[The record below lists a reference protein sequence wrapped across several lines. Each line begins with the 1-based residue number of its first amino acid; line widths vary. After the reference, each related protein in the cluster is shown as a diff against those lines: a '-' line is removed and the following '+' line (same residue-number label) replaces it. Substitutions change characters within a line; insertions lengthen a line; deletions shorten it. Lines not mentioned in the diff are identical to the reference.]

1 MNYWLIKL
9 KNTPEDL
16 QKYTIHMVAETK
28 EDARRMAEER
38 YGRDCLACD
47 PILDPPTK

>member
-1 MNYWLIKL
+1 MNYWLIKI

-16 QKYTIHMVAETK
+16 KKYTIHMVAETM

-38 YGRDCLACD
+38 YGPNCLECD